1 MGRALGGE
9 FVSKT
14 KMTFHVKTNSF
25 AGRGLI
31 KHSLLMRHPNNI
43 FTNQL
48 LAKEAVWV
56 YARALL
62 LKPITAYANNT
73 YL

>member
-1 MGRALGGE
+1 
-9 FVSKT
+9 
-14 KMTFHVKTNSF
+14 
-25 AGRGLI
+25 
-31 KHSLLMRHPNNI
+31 MRHPNNI

-62 LKPITAYANNT
+62 LKPITTYANNT
-73 YL
+73 YVWLANTYANNSARVKMLQEKKEK